1 MVDPSAD
8 HRREPDIPPNPSVPV
23 AGRPPGVSGSSGFP
37 AVDVATTGERSEV
50 QQSTV
55 DTELEAGTT
64 TAGSVKV
71 ASQRSAELVLGA
83 S

>member
-1 MVDPSAD
+1 MADPPAD

-37 AVDVATTGERSEV
+37 AVDVATIGERSEV

-55 DTELEAGTT
+55 ETELEAGTT
-64 TAGSVKV
+64 TQA
-71 ASQRSAELVLGA
+71 ALQPLP
-83 S
+83 